1 MRIKQEADDMS
12 RVAWVFVAVVV
23 LTVFAGPLTAQRPSS
38 DWTQWRGPNRDGVAP
53 APSDAQA
60 WPAQLMQKWKV
71 EVGLGYATPLVVGN
85 RIYQFARKGDREVM
99 MAIDA
104 DSGKVLWETGYSAVF
119 TVMSAA
125 APHGPGPKSTPV
137 FFNERLF
144 SIGMTGIVTAYDAA
158 SGKQL
163 WQKPGSATVPMYTSH
178 AFSPIISGGN
188 VIFHLGGHDEGAIT
202 AFDVNTGE
210 VRWSLRGDG
219 PGYGSPVLAEFG
231 GTRQIVTITQGKLV
245 GVDAAS
251 GTLLWER
258 AFVSP
263 NFTNSNTPVV
273 ADDLLIV
280 AGGSGT
286 ATSAYRV
293 SKKGAQW
300 VVDIAWENS
309 EVPMRL
315 SDAVLAGDVLFGIST
330 RNAGQYFAVDVKT
343 GKTLWTSEGRQAAH
357 AAIARSG
364 DLLFSMEEDGEL
376 VVARNSRTAFEP
388 LHRYKV
394 SDAATWAQPSYSGN
408 RVFVKDVSTLALW
421 TLN

>member
-1 MRIKQEADDMS
+1 MT
-12 RVAWVFVAVVV
+12 RVPIALIALILLVA
-23 LTVFAGPLTAQRPSS
+23 PLSAQRPTS
-38 DWTQWRGPNRDGVAP
+38 DWTQWRGVDRDGVAA
-53 APSDAQA
+53 APSDAAA
-60 WPAQLMQKWKV
+60 WPAQLTQKWKL

-85 RIYQFARKGDREVM
+85 RIYQFARKGEREVM
-99 MAIDA
+99 MAVDA
-104 DSGKVLWETGYSAVF
+104 DSGKVLWETGYTATF
-119 TVMSAA
+119 TPMSAA
-125 APHGPGPKSTPV
+125 AVHGPGPKSTPV
-137 FFNERLF
+137 FSNGRLY

-158 SGKQL
+158 SGKQV
-163 WQKPGSATVPMYTSH
+163 WQKAGSSVVPMYTTHS
-178 AFSPIISGGN
+178 FSPIINGQN

-202 AFDVNTGE
+202 AFDVNTGD
-210 VRWSLRGDG
+210 VRWTWRGDG
-219 PGYGSPVLAEFG
+219 PGYGSPVVAEFG

-245 GVDAAS
+245 GIDVAS
-251 GTLLWER
+251 GALLWER

-263 NFTNSNTPVV
+263 NFTNSTTP
-273 ADDLLIV
+273 IV
-280 AGGSGT
+280 AGDLLVVSSGNGPP
-286 ATSAYRV
+286 TSAYRI

-300 VVDIAWENS
+300 VVETAWENP

-315 SDAVLAGDVLFGIST
+315 SDAVAAGDVLFGIST
-330 RNAGQYFAVDVKT
+330 RNAGQYFAVDMKT

-376 VVARNSRTAFEP
+376 VVARNSRTGFEP

-394 SDAATWAQPSYSGN
+394 SDAETWAQPSYSGN

>member
-1 MRIKQEADDMS
+1 MARIS
-12 RVAWVFVAVVV
+12 VVV
-23 LTVFAGPLTAQRPSS
+23 IALVLLGAQLSAQRPAS

-53 APSDAQA
+53 APSDAAA
-60 WPAQLMQKWKV
+60 WPAQLTQKWKI

-85 RIYQFARKGDREVM
+85 RIYQFARKGEREVM
-99 MAIDA
+99 MGIDA
-104 DSGKVLWETGYSAVF
+104 DSGKVLWETGHAAVF
-119 TVMSAA
+119 TPMSAA
-125 APHGPGPKSTPV
+125 APHGAGPKSTPV
-137 FFNERLF
+137 FFNGRLY
-144 SIGMTGIVTAYDAA
+144 SLGMTGIVTAYDAA

-163 WQKPGSATVPMYTSH
+163 WQKPGSAAVPMYTSH
-178 AFSPIISGGN
+178 SFSPIVNGQN

-202 AFDVNTGE
+202 AFDMNTGD
-210 VRWSLRGDG
+210 VRWTWRGDG
-219 PGYGSPVLAEFG
+219 PGYGSPVVAEFG

-245 GVDAAS
+245 GIDVAN

-263 NFTNSNTPVV
+263 NFTNSTTP
-273 ADDLLIV
+273 IV
-280 AGGSGT
+280 AGDLLVVSSGNGPP
-286 ATSAYRV
+286 TSAYRIT
-293 SKKGAQW
+293 KKGTQW
-300 VVDIAWENS
+300 VVDTAWENPD
-309 EVPMRL
+309 VPMRL
-315 SDAVLAGDVLFGIST
+315 SDAVVAGDVLFGIST
-330 RNAGQYFAVDVKT
+330 RNAGQYFGVDVKT

-364 DLLFSMEEDGEL
+364 DLVFSMEEDGEL
-376 VVARNSRTAFEP
+376 IVARNSRTAFEP

>member
-1 MRIKQEADDMS
+1 MRVIRTSLVLILLA
-12 RVAWVFVAVVV
+12 VFVI
-23 LTVFAGPLTAQRPSS
+23 PLSAQRSSS

-53 APSDAQA
+53 APSDPQA
-60 WPAQLMQKWKV
+60 WPTQLNQKWKV

-85 RIYQFARKGDREVM
+85 RIYQFARKGEREVM
-99 MAIDA
+99 MGIDA
-104 DSGKVLWETGYSAVF
+104 DSGKVLWETGHEAKF
-119 TVMSAA
+119 TMMSATVQ
-125 APHGPGPKSTPV
+125 HGPGPKATPV
-137 FFNERLF
+137 FFNGRLY

-163 WQKPGSATVPMYTSH
+163 WQKPGSALMPMFTTHS
-178 AFSPIISGGN
+178 FSPIIDGDR

-202 AFDVNTGE
+202 AFDLNTGD
-210 VRWSLRGDG
+210 VRWTWRGDG

-231 GTRQIVTITQGKLV
+231 GTRQIIAITQSKLV
-245 GVDAAS
+245 GVDVATGA
-251 GTLLWER
+251 LLWER
-258 AFVSP
+258 PFVSP

-273 ADDLLIV
+273 AGDLLV
-280 AGGSGT
+280 VSSNGPP
-286 ATSAYRV
+286 TSALRV
-293 SKKGAQW
+293 SKKGTQW
-300 VVDIAWENS
+300 LVETAWENAD
-309 EVPMRL
+309 VPMRL

-330 RNAGQYFAVDVKT
+330 RNSGQYFALDVKT

-364 DLLFSMEEDGEL
+364 DLFFSMEEDGEL

-388 LHRYKV
+388 LRRYKL

-408 RVFVKDVSTLALW
+408 RVFVKDLSTLSLW

>member
-1 MRIKQEADDMS
+1 MPRILRLSLALI
-12 RVAWVFVAVVV
+12 ALILLVV
-23 LTVFAGPLTAQRPSS
+23 PLHAQRPSA

-60 WPAQLMQKWKV
+60 WPAQLTQKWKV

-99 MAIDA
+99 MALDA
-104 DSGKVLWETGYSAVF
+104 DSGKQMWETGYAAIF
-119 TVMSAA
+119 TPMSAA

-137 FFNERLF
+137 FFNGKLY

-163 WQKPGSATVPMYTSH
+163 WQKPGSTNVPMYTSH
-178 AFSPIISGGN
+178 SFSPIINGST

-202 AFDVNTGE
+202 AFDVTSGD
-210 VRWSLRGDG
+210 VKWSWRGDG
-219 PGYGSPVLAEFG
+219 PGYGSPVIAEFG

-245 GVDAAS
+245 GIDVSS
-251 GTLLWER
+251 GALLWER
-258 AFVSP
+258 PFVSP
-263 NFTNSNTPVV
+263 NFTNSTTPIV
-273 ADDLLIV
+273 AGDLLIV
-280 AGGSGT
+280 SSGNGPP
-286 ATSAYRV
+286 TSAYRV
-293 SKKGAQW
+293 NKKGTQW
-300 VVDIAWENS
+300 VIDTAWENTD
-309 EVPMRL
+309 VPMRL
-315 SDAVLAGDVLFGIST
+315 SDAVVAGDVLFGIST
-330 RNAGQYFAVDVKT
+330 KNAGQYFGVDLKT

-364 DLLFSMEEDGEL
+364 DLVFCMEDDGEL
-376 VVARNSRTAFEP
+376 IVARNSRTAFEP
-388 LHRYKV
+388 LHKYKL

>member
-1 MRIKQEADDMS
+1 MIRIP
-12 RVAWVFVAVVV
+12 VV
-23 LTVFAGPLTAQRPSS
+23 LIALVLLVVQLSAQRPSS
-38 DWTQWRGPNRDGVAP
+38 DWTQWRGSNRDGVAA
-53 APSDAQA
+53 APSDAAA
-60 WPAQLMQKWKV
+60 WPAQLTQKWKL

-85 RIYQFARKGDREVM
+85 RIYQFARKGEREVM

-104 DSGKVLWETGYSAVF
+104 DGGKVLWETGHSAVF
-119 TVMSAA
+119 TPMSAA
-125 APHGPGPKSTPV
+125 APHGAGPKSTPV
-137 FFNERLF
+137 FFNGRLY

-178 AFSPIISGGN
+178 SFSPIINGQN

-202 AFDVNTGE
+202 AFDLNTGD
-210 VRWSLRGDG
+210 VRWTWRGDG

-245 GVDAAS
+245 GIDVAN
-251 GTLLWER
+251 GVLLWER

-263 NFTNSNTPVV
+263 NFTNSATP
-273 ADDLLIV
+273 IV
-280 AGGSGT
+280 AGDLLVVSSGNGPP
-286 ATSAYRV
+286 TSAYRV
-293 SKKGAQW
+293 SKKGAEW
-300 VVDIAWENS
+300 VVETAWENP

-315 SDAVLAGDVLFGIST
+315 SDAVAAGDVLFGIST
-330 RNAGQYFAVDVKT
+330 RNAGQYFAVDMKT

-364 DLLFSMEEDGEL
+364 DLFFSMEEDGEL
-376 VVARNSRTAFEP
+376 VVARNSRTGFEP